1 MAVKIRLSRRGRKK
15 LAIFDIIIA
24 DARSPRDGK
33 IIEKIGTYNPN
44 INPAQIILDETKA
57 LEWLMQG
64 AQPTDTVRA
73 ILSYK
78 GILLRKHLQ
87 IGVNKKAITQEEAD
101 KKFNAWLKEK
111 EAKINKK
118 IESIET
124 SKKEADK
131 KKLEDEKVAN
141 KKTLDKI
148 KQKLEEANAKKAK
161 VETPAE
167 ETKVEAPAEETKVE
181 APAEETKKETPAEE
195 AKVET
200 PTKKTKKETPTKKTK
215 KETPA
220 KETKKEA
227 PAKETKEEA
236 SARETK
242 EKKEKNNK

>member
-78 GILLRKHLQ
+78 GVLLRKHLQ

-124 SKKEADK
+124 SKKETDK

-141 KKTLDKI
+141 KKKLDKI
-148 KQKLEEANAKKAK
+148 KQKLKEAPAKEAKKEA
-161 VETPAE
+161 PAE
-167 ETKVEAPAEETKVE
+167 EAKKEAPAEETSVE
-181 APAEETKKETPAEE
+181 GKKSEEVTE
-195 AKVET
+195 
-200 PTKKTKKETPTKKTK
+200 
-215 KETPA
+215 
-220 KETKKEA
+220 
-227 PAKETKEEA
+227 
-236 SARETK
+236 
-242 EKKEKNNK
+242 

>member
-78 GILLRKHLQ
+78 GVLLRKHLQ

-124 SKKEADK
+124 SKKETDK

-141 KKTLDKI
+141 KKKLDKI
-148 KQKLEEANAKKAK
+148 KQKLKEAPAKEAKK
-161 VETPAE
+161 
-167 ETKVEAPAEETKVE
+167 EAPAE
-181 APAEETKKETPAEE
+181 
-195 AKVET
+195 
-200 PTKKTKKETPTKKTK
+200 
-215 KETPA
+215 
-220 KETKKEA
+220 ETKKEA
-227 PAKETKEEA
+227 PAKETKKEA
-236 SARETK
+236 PAEETK
-242 EKKEKNNK
+242 EKKEKDNK